1 MPIRALTPRGSLAT
15 SMPAT
20 VALPESMVRMPSIIS
35 RVVVLPAPFGPRMP
49 NTSPLATS
57 KLTPSTACSV
67 PYFLRR
73 SRAIST
79 GPLPAGA
86 GAVVGAAAFGVGC
99 AMGGGC

>member
-1 MPIRALTPRGSLAT
+1 
-15 SMPAT
+15 MPAT
-20 VALPESMVRMPSIIS
+20 VALPESMLRMPSIIS

-79 GPLPAGA
+79 GPLPADA
-86 GAVVGAAAFGVGC
+86 RARLLGAAAFGVGC
-99 AMGGGC
+99 AMGIRS